1 MTKTEMTK
9 FLLCVGMS
17 ENSITAMENAFD
29 IGYEQGKLQ
38 GMRQERALWQLSQ
51 FNYENE
57 TTEDK
62 HDAR

>member
-1 MTKTEMTK
+1 MTKQEMTK

-29 IGYEQGKLQ
+29 IGFEQGKLQ

-57 TTEDK
+57 TTQVK
-62 HDAR
+62 HDTR